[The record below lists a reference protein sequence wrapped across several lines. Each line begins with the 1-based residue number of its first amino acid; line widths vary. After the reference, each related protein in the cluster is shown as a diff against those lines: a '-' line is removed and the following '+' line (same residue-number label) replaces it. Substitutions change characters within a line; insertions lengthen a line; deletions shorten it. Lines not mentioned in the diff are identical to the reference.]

1 MLFHSAVITPPAVRS
16 PAATMA
22 DPASIRSTPTRTV
35 AMRFPTSSCAF
46 TAAVLRILTPSP
58 GLGTQYGC
66 QLKPHR

>member
-1 MLFHSAVITPPAVRS
+1 
-16 PAATMA
+16 MA

-35 AMRFPTSSCAF
+35 AMRFPTMSKGCAF

>member
-1 MLFHSAVITPPAVRS
+1 
-16 PAATMA
+16 MA

-35 AMRFPTSSCAF
+35 AMRFPMSSCAF